1 MNRQDYPATVDSSLL
16 RADLRRRA
24 ALAMSELETSAH
36 LAQARYDSL
45 REVSMAMMF
54 AMAAIIVGL
63 AYWIARL
70 KGWV

>member
-24 ALAMSELETSAH
+24 QLALSDLETSAQ
-36 LAQARYDSL
+36 LAQDRYDSL
-45 REVSMAMMF
+45 RTISLTMALV
-54 AMAAIIVGL
+54 MAAIIVGL